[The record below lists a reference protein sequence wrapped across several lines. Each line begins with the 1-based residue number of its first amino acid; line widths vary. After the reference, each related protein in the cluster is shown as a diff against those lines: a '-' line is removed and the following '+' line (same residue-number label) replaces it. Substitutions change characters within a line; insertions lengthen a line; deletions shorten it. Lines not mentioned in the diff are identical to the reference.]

1 MDIKFM
7 KEAVIEAQKGINNH
21 HGGPFGCIIVKD
33 GKIVGRGHNQ
43 VLLNHDATCHG
54 EMMAIRDASKNLGT
68 HDLTNCELY
77 TTGYPCPMC
86 FGAIRWANIDKIYY
100 GCNTT
105 DTENI
110 GFRDKKFYE
119 DENGSSL
126 EIKEL
131 GRDEC
136 LKLYDEYLN
145 LEHKIY

>member
-1 MDIKFM
+1 MNIEFM
-7 KEAVIEAQKGINNH
+7 KEAIKEAQKGITNH

-33 GKIVGRGHNQ
+33 NKIVGRGHNQ

-136 LKLYDEYLN
+136 LKLYNEYLN